1 TGPPDHSGVVSVRT
15 GRVLLTA
22 AGIAE
27 PLHFAKPFGL
37 TWGEMLADG
46 NLGQLYLDFN
56 NWGQRFDGLL
66 FNPQELMLSTYD
78 PAVAPPSAYRDLSAS
93 RSLGCPK

>member
-1 TGPPDHSGVVSVRT
+1 MLSVRT

-27 PLHFAKPFGL
+27 PAHFATPFGL

-46 NLGQLYLDFN
+46 NLGELFLDYN
-56 NWGQRFDGLL
+56 NWGQRFDGLG
-66 FNPQELMLSTYD
+66 FNPAEIVLSDYE
-78 PAVAPPSAYRDLSAS
+78 PAVTDPYLGLPGPDLLPVLRHCTA
-93 RSLGCPK
+93 